1 MRSGAPTCTSLVAWR
16 DPFCVLQ
23 VCYDGVQAA
32 AIKIVMS
39 DIDIFVSSTGKFIFF
54 TLDQMKKLD
63 NNAVVGMSVNL
74 QRD

>member
-1 MRSGAPTCTSLVAWR
+1 MEELAGGSCRLRGHS
-16 DPFCVLQ
+16 DPWNEE
-23 VCYDGVQAA
+23 GT
-32 AIKIVMS
+32 
-39 DIDIFVSSTGKFIFF
+39 DIDIFVSSTGNCNFF